1 MQRAGPVRAALL
13 ITAKDLRQRLRDRSA
28 LLVAVV
34 APLALAFALGVT
46 ITSFSAGSQ
55 TFHLGLVDLDHGPAA
70 SGFSRAA
77 KGTPVKLQN
86 AGTPARARRLVKNGK
101 LDAAIVLPRGLSAAT
116 LGGTPARIDV
126 IGDPNNSIGT
136 LVARSFADS
145 YASYVRT
152 IAVASRALGADG
164 EATIEVAGKV
174 ASAKPPISL
183 GDVSTTKKN
192 LDPKTYY
199 AAAMAVFFLFFAV
212 QFGISSLLNERSEGT
227 LSRMLA
233 APIPRRSV
241 LGGKAMT
248 SLALGLTS
256 MIVLALTTRYA
267 LGAHWGNP
275 LGVGGLIVCAVLAA
289 TAVTALVTTL
299 AKTFEQANAWLSIVS
314 VVLGM
319 LGGSF
324 FPVAQAGGVLATL
337 SKLTPHAWFLSGL
350 QDLSSGGALSVIV
363 EPSLILLAIAGVC
376 GALALVRIRRLV
388 EP

>member
-1 MQRAGPVRAALL
+1 MGAALL

-28 LLVAVV
+28 ILVAVV

-46 ITSFSAGSQ
+46 ISGFSAGSR
-55 TFHLGLVDLDHGPAA
+55 TFQIGLVDLDHGPAA
-70 SGFSRAA
+70 SGFTRAA
-77 KGTPVKLQN
+77 NGTPVQLQ
-86 AGTPARARRLVKNGK
+86 AEATTAQARRLVKSGK
-101 LDAAIVLPRGLSAAT
+101 LDAAVVLPRGTSAAT
-116 LGGTPARIDV
+116 LGGAPVRVDV

-136 LVARSFADS
+136 LVARAFADS

-152 IAVASRALGADG
+152 VAVTSRALGSSRA
-164 EATIEVAGKV
+164 ATVTVAGEVA
-174 ASAKPPISL
+174 AAKSPISL
-183 GDVSTTKKN
+183 GDVSTTQKN

-212 QFGISSLLNERSEGT
+212 QFGISSLLNERADGT
-227 LSRMLA
+227 LARMLA
-233 APIPRRSV
+233 APIPRRSI
-241 LGGKAMT
+241 LGGKVMT

-256 MIVLALTTRYA
+256 MVVLALTTRFA

-275 LGVGGLIVCAVLAA
+275 LGVGALIVCAVLAA

-299 AKTFEQANAWLSIVS
+299 AKTAEQANAFLSIVS

-363 EPSLILLAIAGVC
+363 EPALILLAIAVAC
-376 GALALVRIRRLV
+376 GALALMRIRRLI